1 MKTQS
6 ESDMD
11 KQNSSLVRLL
21 LEKIDHLDEAAL
33 VRKKVFNVSNL
44 QMYTGWSLSKI
55 YKLTSARLIPFSKP
69 TNGSLFFERE
79 KIEEWLLQNPS
90 YTEDDIEERVSAHLR
105 KNHRRNS

>member
-1 MKTQS
+1 MN
-6 ESDMD
+6 
-11 KQNSSLVRLL
+11 KQNSSLVQLL

-33 VRKKVFNVSNL
+33 VKKKVFNVSNL

-90 YTEDDIEERVSAHLR
+90 YAEEELEEKLNAHL
-105 KNHRRNS
+105 KKHHCGHS

>member
-1 MKTQS
+1 MN
-6 ESDMD
+6 

-21 LEKIDHLDEAAL
+21 LDKIDHLDEAAL
-33 VRKKVFNVSNL
+33 VKKKVFNVTNL

-79 KIEEWLLQNPS
+79 KIEQWLLQNPS
-90 YTEDDIEERVSAHLR
+90 YTEVEIEERVNAHH
-105 KNHRRNS
+105 KKYNRNES

>member
-1 MKTQS
+1 MN
-6 ESDMD
+6 
-11 KQNSSLVRLL
+11 KQNSSLVQLL

-33 VRKKVFNVSNL
+33 VKKKVFNVANL

-90 YTEDDIEERVSAHLR
+90 YSEDGIEEKVNAHLI
-105 KNHRRNS
+105 KNHRSNS

>member
-1 MKTQS
+1 MN
-6 ESDMD
+6 

-21 LEKIDHLDEAAL
+21 LDKIDHLDEATL
-33 VRKKVFNVSNL
+33 VKKKVFNVTNL

-79 KIEEWLLQNPS
+79 KIEQWLLQNPS
-90 YTEDDIEERVSAHLR
+90 YTEDEIEGRVNDHLKKHQR
-105 KNHRRNS
+105 KNS

>member
-1 MKTQS
+1 MN
-6 ESDMD
+6 

-21 LEKIDHLDEAAL
+21 LDKIDHLDEAAL
-33 VRKKVFNVSNL
+33 VKKKVFNVTNL

-79 KIEEWLLQNPS
+79 KIEQWLLQNPS
-90 YTEDDIEERVSAHLR
+90 YTEEEIEERVNAHL
-105 KNHRRNS
+105 KKHSPNKQ

>member
-1 MKTQS
+1 
-6 ESDMD
+6 MD

-33 VRKKVFNVSNL
+33 VRKKVFNVANL

-55 YKLTSARLIPFSKP
+55 YKLTSARSIPFSKP

-90 YTEDDIEERVSAHLR
+90 FTEDEIEGEVNAHLR
-105 KNHRRNS
+105 KHHRNNS

>member
-1 MKTQS
+1 MN
-6 ESDMD
+6 

-21 LEKIDHLDEAAL
+21 LDKIDHLDEAAL
-33 VRKKVFNVSNL
+33 VKKKVFNVTNL

-79 KIEEWLLQNPS
+79 KIEQWLLQNPS
-90 YTEDDIEERVSAHLR
+90 YTDEEIEERVNAHF
-105 KNHRRNS
+105 KKHNRNKS